1 MHVFVTGGTGH
12 AGSHIACGTG
22 AMVKGSVVGTTGRR
36 KCTVPAGDTVVLR
49 PHDAELAASV

>member
-12 AGSHIACGTG
+12 AGSHIACETG
-22 AMVKGSVVGTTGRR
+22 ALVKESGVGGRR
-36 KCTVPAGDTVVLR
+36 KCTVPAGDTVFLR